1 MALCLEQ
8 QVRVLAGFLGVSR
21 QVELSHTCSILGGVL
36 LDLTSHTPGVE
47 RSPGNGISVV
57 STKNMTF
64 GRPDTCVA
72 AEQISPLE
80 ACHTES

>member
-1 MALCLEQ
+1 M
-8 QVRVLAGFLGVSR
+8 
-21 QVELSHTCSILGGVL
+21 LGGVL
-36 LDLTSHTPGVE
+36 LDLTSHTLGVE